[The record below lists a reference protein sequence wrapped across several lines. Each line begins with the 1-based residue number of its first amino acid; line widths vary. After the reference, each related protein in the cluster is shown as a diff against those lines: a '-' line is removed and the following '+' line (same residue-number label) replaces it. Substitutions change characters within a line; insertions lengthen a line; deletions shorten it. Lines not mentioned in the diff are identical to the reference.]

1 MLVVTAWLTLGAAAT
16 GHLVAVLGLLIFG
29 AVLAGT
35 YAALNTFPVHIARP
49 RSLIDGNLAD
59 ALVWLVGLA
68 AIAIS
73 LMHHIWFDGFTLF
86 SAGQAENNVGAA
98 LVRQNATA
106 SLPTWMMYASQITS
120 RCLFPI
126 AAVIALWRGK
136 HALAICILAFGLL
149 YSACLM
155 QKSGPIL
162 LLLPT
167 ILLLIHKRRY
177 IFAGIAT
184 TTAVV
189 TVLALGFLANPTLT
203 RTKQSVAVVDT
214 GSIVTGSIATEPV
227 DTRSV
232 VTETVVAETAAAESH
247 RPPLNTA
254 GRLSKLGNSL
264 LFRVAIV
271 PGEVASEW
279 FSVFPEKRSFGYG
292 CGYRFLAPLV
302 DCEFQNYARLIYDDF
317 YKVEVSK
324 GLQGTVNAA
333 SMMTAYANFGW
344 PGLVGSAVLHA
355 LIAWVLMMMFARTP
369 ELLLPINATYI
380 FLLSSGDLF
389 TMLLS
394 GGWGLAILLGAYVY
408 PPTAPREAAIAAR

>member
-1 MLVVTAWLTLGAAAT
+1 MEVIKKSIFTHSPLVLMLVVTSWLTLGAAAT
-16 GHLVAVLGLLIFG
+16 GHLIAVLGLLIFG

-49 RSLIDGNLAD
+49 RSLIAGNLAN
-59 ALVWLVGLA
+59 ALVWLVGLT

-73 LMHHIWFDGFTLF
+73 LIHYIWFDGFTLF
-86 SAGQAENNVGAA
+86 SAGQAEDNVGVA

-106 SLPTWMMYASQITS
+106 SLPSWMMYANQITS

-126 AAVIALWRGK
+126 AAVLALWRGK
-136 HALAICILAFGLL
+136 YALAVCVLAFGLL
-149 YSACLM
+149 YSACLL

-162 LLLPT
+162 LLLPS
-167 ILLLIHKRRY
+167 ILLLIYKRHY
-177 IFAGIAT
+177 FFAGIGAT
-184 TTAVV
+184 TALA
-189 TVLALGFLANPTLT
+189 TVLALGFLGNPGI
-203 RTKQSVAVVDT
+203 RTPQS
-214 GSIVTGSIATEPV
+214 VTGS
-227 DTRSV
+227 
-232 VTETVVAETAAAESH
+232 
-247 RPPLNTA
+247 LNNAST
-254 GRLSKLGNSL
+254 LSNSL

-394 GGWGLAILLGAYVY
+394 GGWGLAIFLGVYVY
-408 PPTAPREAAIAAR
+408 PPTAPREAAFAAR

>member
-1 MLVVTAWLTLGAAAT
+1 MKTLLTHSPLVLMLVVTAWLTLGAAT
-16 GHLVAVLGLLIFG
+16 TEHSVAVLGMLIFG
-29 AVLAGT
+29 IVLAGT
-35 YAALNTFPVHIARP
+35 YAILNAFPVKLSRARP
-49 RSLIDGNLAD
+49 LLTSNLAD
-59 ALVWLVGLA
+59 ALVWLVGFT
-68 AIAIS
+68 AIAVS
-73 LMHHIWFDGFTLF
+73 LIHYVWFDGFTLL
-86 SAGQAENNVGAA
+86 SAGKADDIVTFA
-98 LVRQNATA
+98 LVRQNTTA
-106 SLPTWMMYASQITS
+106 SLPTWMMYANQITS

-126 AAVIALWRGK
+126 AAVLALWRGK
-136 HALAICILAFGLL
+136 YALAICVLAFGLL
-149 YSACLM
+149 YSVCLL

-167 ILLLIHKRRY
+167 ILLLIFKRNY
-177 IFAGIAT
+177 LVAGAGV
-184 TTAVV
+184 TAALA
-189 TVLALGFLANPTLT
+189 TVLALGFLGNPEI
-203 RTKQSVAVVDT
+203 RTAQSVDYADT
-214 GSIVTGSIATEPV
+214 GSIVTGS
-227 DTRSV
+227 
-232 VTETVVAETAAAESH
+232 
-247 RPPLNTA
+247 LNNA
-254 GRLSKLGNSL
+254 SRLSNSL

-302 DCEFQNYARLIYDDF
+302 DCEFQNYARIIYDDF
-317 YKVEVSK
+317 YRAEVSK

-344 PGLVGSAVLHA
+344 PGLIGSAVLHA

-394 GGWGLAILLGAYVY
+394 GGWGLAILLGAYAY
-408 PPTAPREAAIAAR
+408 APTASREAAIAAV